1 MCSTSVLQA
10 SEDYVYAT
18 RSAVILL
25 FMTSIKII
33 CFQWMVYIVMREK
46 KKCIETFFTH
56 SSQFSPF
63 GGVNCFF
70 GARQVVVSGVFYLA
84 DLMCFM
90 CGYLV
95 RPAVR

>member
-1 MCSTSVLQA
+1 MDGFYC
-10 SEDYVYAT
+10 YA
-18 RSAVILL
+18 R
-25 FMTSIKII
+25 
-33 CFQWMVYIVMREK
+33 K
-46 KKCIETFFTH
+46 KKCLQTFFTH

-70 GARQVVVSGVFYLA
+70 GARQVVVSDIFYLA